1 MADSKPITLTA
12 PLEYQQCIWGDLIY
26 GTKTQIQSLGI
37 GADLSFPGELG
48 GPRRTLKVPDPRGFP
63 ATITSDRWL
72 GDGRFSVS
80 IPLFE
85 EHPRPE
91 PIARPYVPG
100 VTKRECSWFDEYVGS
115 AVALAA
121 LGLVQ
126 LNQLPCQPGMRKI
139 RATILPDGS
148 VFGGPP
154 TASCAEAK
162 KPGAK
167 KIERVRANIFCVR
180 VRVTAEER
188 QQRGERAE
196 IAEREW
202 QWRIQKLPR
211 PAPLN
216 EERAAILAQRT
227 HLRLVWS
234 VPRAI
239 GASAK

>member
-12 PLEYQQCIWGDLIY
+12 PLEYKQLIWGDLIY

-37 GADLSFPGELG
+37 GADHLFPGELG
-48 GPRRTLKVPDPRGFP
+48 GPRRTLNVPDPRGFL
-63 ATITSDRWL
+63 ATINSASWS

-85 EHPRPE
+85 EHPRPA

-100 VTKRECSWFDEYVGS
+100 VTKCECLWRDEYVGS

-126 LNQLPCQPGMRKI
+126 PNQLPGQPGMRKI
-139 RATILPDGS
+139 RVTILPDGS

-154 TASCAEAK
+154 TASCAEAN
-162 KPGAK
+162 KPGAR
-167 KIERVRANIFCVR
+167 KIERVRANIFCVS

-188 QQRGERAE
+188 QRRGEREE

-202 QWRIQKLPR
+202 QWRLQKLPR

-234 VPRAI
+234 APRVI